1 MPYAR
6 RLLYL
11 LILVIMPVLSF
22 AGNTTKKD
30 CDSLI
35 LQGIYKMKTRR
46 YVYALEDLSKA
57 RQIAAENKWYSQEF
71 LALNNIGLTYYK
83 MLDNGNAVTCFLNA
97 YELALANK
105 SPTDEMIILNNI
117 ALVYS
122 REKKYEQAEEYFLK
136 AFAIAKDEKIS
147 SRIGMYATNLAQLYL
162 DKKDFISAE
171 KFLRTAIPNLTEK
184 PQVLI
189 NANILKSTLLLEN
202 GQAARAIADL
212 GPLLQNAVKSGF
224 IEETVEINLLLS
236 KCYSA
241 LNQFGMA
248 EDYARRALKMCTD
261 KEVKIKIFSQ
271 LSVIALK
278 IHDIGKMATAKDSVI
293 MLTNMVNE
301 TMNREL
307 LENSRLK
314 FELAASQH
322 ALDINNT
329 RLQNQRKLYLL
340 IALLLIPT
348 LLALIWAVRK
358 KSIAAKQA
366 KIIAEGNLK
375 ITELELENEKIQT
388 TVLKNELKEKEL
400 LAQLEAERQKEYA
413 ASLSWEIEQKN
424 KQLSDKILFQ
434 STRNELIEEIIGR
447 ISQSPGFRE
456 KPDLVRI
463 IHDLRIY
470 LKEDSQWDEITSN
483 FELVNTRFL
492 NALRTMHPNL
502 TANDIRFLS
511 FVYLNLNN
519 KEIANLLNISVEG
532 CRKRKERITA
542 KLKLDKETSLL
553 AYLSHLQ

>member
-1 MPYAR
+1 MPYPR

-11 LILVIMPVLSF
+11 LILVIVPALPY

-35 LQGIYKMKTRR
+35 RQGIYNMSNHRFA
-46 YVYALEDLSKA
+46 YALEDLSKA
-57 RQIAAENKWYSQEF
+57 HQIAAENKWYSQEF

-83 MLDNGNAVTCFLNA
+83 MLDDGNAVTYFLNA
-97 YELALANK
+97 YELALAHK

-122 REKKYEQAEEYFLK
+122 RGKKYEQAEEYFLK
-136 AFAIAKDEKIS
+136 AFTIAKDEKIS

-162 DKKDFISAE
+162 DKKDLVAADRYLTI
-171 KFLRTAIPNLTEK
+171 AIPNLTDR
-184 PQVLI
+184 PQVLM
-189 NANILKSTLLLEN
+189 NAHILKSTLLLEN
-202 GQAARAIADL
+202 GQTARAIQEL
-212 GPLLQNAVKSGF
+212 GPLLQTATKSGF
-224 IEETVEINLLLS
+224 NEEIIEINLLLC
-236 KCYSA
+236 KCYLA
-241 LNQFGMA
+241 LNQYDKA
-248 EDYARRALKMCTD
+248 EDYARRALKMCND
-261 KEVKIKIFSQ
+261 NEVKIKIFSQ
-271 LSVIALK
+271 LSVIALNN
-278 IHDIGKMATAKDSVI
+278 HDISKMAAAKDSVI
-293 MLTNMVNE
+293 RLTNTVNE

-322 ALDINNT
+322 ALDINNA
-329 RLQNQRKLYLL
+329 RLQNQRKFYLL

-348 LLALIWAVRK
+348 LLALIWAFRK

-366 KIIAEGNLK
+366 KIIAEGDLK
-375 ITELELENEKIQT
+375 IAELELENEKIQT
-388 TVLKNELKEKEL
+388 TILKNELKEKEL

-413 ASLSWEIEQKN
+413 ASLSSEIEQKN

-447 ISQSPGFRE
+447 ISLSPGFSE
-456 KPDLVRI
+456 KPDLVKI
-463 IHDLRIY
+463 VHDLRLY

-483 FELVNTRFL
+483 FELVNTSFL
-492 NALRTMHPNL
+492 NALRTVHPDL

-511 FVYLNLNN
+511 FVYLNLSN
-519 KEIANLLNISVEG
+519 KEIANLLNITVEG

-553 AYLSHLQ
+553 AYLSQLQ